1 MNIKIRSISFG
12 LETQQERKAPY
23 KARLVNFLSGVSSI
37 LGLTN
42 KSSGCVIRPAVL
54 R

>member
-12 LETQQERKAPY
+12 LETQQERKAPG
-23 KARLVNFLSGVSSI
+23 ARLVKLPIQKEQYFRS
-37 LGLTN
+37 N
-42 KSSGCVIRPAVL
+42 KQIQRMRNTP